1 MHEAAGAM
9 EVVSAPFHIRG
20 ADIAVRGPAPV
31 AGQHTEEVFVEAG
44 LSLERIEE
52 LVTKSVLR

>member
-1 MHEAAGAM
+1 M